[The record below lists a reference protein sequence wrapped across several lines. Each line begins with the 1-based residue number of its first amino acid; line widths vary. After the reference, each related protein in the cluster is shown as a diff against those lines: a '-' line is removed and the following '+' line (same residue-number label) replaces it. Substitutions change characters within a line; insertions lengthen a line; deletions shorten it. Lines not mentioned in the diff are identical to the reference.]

1 MDVPRRPAS
10 RADLSLAACQAAGV
24 YLLTVSAI
32 SFAVCTVIRQ
42 AVASSPPGR
51 YPFAT
56 PRGYAGPPALW
67 LGCGIAGLALLAGYH
82 VARRVQRRRRRRPG
96 QVPDVFYPL
105 AAGVFCIGLT
115 VLLAV
120 AGRATRLPHGLLL
133 W

>member
-32 SFAVCTVIRQ
+32 SFTVCTVVRQ

-51 YPFAT
+51 YPLAT

>member
-1 MDVPRRPAS
+1 MDVPQRPAS
-10 RADLSLAACQAAGV
+10 RVDLSLAACRATGV
-24 YLLTVSAI
+24 YLLTVFVI
-32 SFAVCTVIRQ
+32 SIAVCTVVRQ

-51 YPFAT
+51 YPLAT
-56 PRGYAGPPALW
+56 PQGYTGPPALW

-82 VARRVQRRRRRRPG
+82 LARRVQRRRRRRPG
-96 QVPDVFYPL
+96 RVPDVFYPL